1 MLYIIYGDNIERRKK
16 ARNEV
21 GLSDVVISPETE
33 DKQVKIAELISA
45 QNLWGDSQIITLD
58 KILEDKEIKD
68 IIYKSLE
75 DIKNSDNYFI
85 VEETKINAAVLT
97 KLSKYATKVFDC
109 SIGELVNSRG
119 NNRVPEKSPFKLC
132 DYIAAKDKKNA
143 WIELMKLY
151 ETDIE
156 SEPLHGAIWWK
167 LKMGNAVSGPSP
179 ALPTMEGVN
188 TSSMRVAP
196 PPCGGRLGG
205 GPRIFDFVMIS
216 LRAHNGECDFRN
228 EIEKWILSI

>member
-1 MLYIIYGDNIERRKK
+1 MLYIIHGDNIERRSK

-21 GLSDVVISPETE
+21 GLPDIAISPETE
-33 DKQVKIAELISA
+33 DKEIKIAELISA

-68 IIYKSLE
+68 IIYENLE
-75 DIKNSDNYFI
+75 DIKNSDNKFI
-85 VEETKINAAVLT
+85 IEETKINAAVLT

-143 WIELMKLY
+143 WIELMRLY

-167 LKMGNAVSGPSP
+167 LKMVTPSALWAPSP
-179 ALPTMEGVN
+179 RKDEAQNSMLPLGKLPE
-188 TSSMRVAP
+188 RVK
-196 PPCGGRLGG
+196 GLGWNESAFTF
-205 GPRIFDFVMIS
+205 IMIS

-228 EIEKWILSI
+228 EIEKWVLSL

>member
-16 ARNEV
+16 AKKEI
-21 GLSDVVISPETE
+21 GLRVNDLGIKENSVADLIINLETE
-33 DKQVKIAELISA
+33 NKEQKIAELISA

-58 KILEDKEIKD
+58 KILEDKEIKE
-68 IIYKSLE
+68 IIYENLE
-75 DIKNSDNYFI
+75 EIKNSDNKFI
-85 VEETKINAAVLT
+85 IEETKINAAVLT
-97 KLSKYATKVFDC
+97 KISKYASKVFDC
-109 SIGELVNSRG
+109 TVGELVNNRG

-132 DYIAAKDKKNA
+132 DYIAAGDKKNA

-179 ALPTMEGVN
+179 SAFT
-188 TSSMRVAP
+188 
-196 PPCGGRLGG
+196 
-205 GPRIFDFVMIS
+205 FVMIS

-228 EIEKWILSI
+228 EMERWVLSI